1 MAYEVESPMN
11 YRNDRQGNPISI
23 LGYGCMR
30 FSRKGGALDYDK
42 AQSEMLRA
50 IELGVNYFDTAY
62 VYPGSEEL
70 LGEFMEKNGVRDKIK
85 VATKLPQYLVR
96 NPAAI
101 DRFFDEELRR
111 LRTDHIDYY
120 LMHMITDPAQ
130 WENLK
135 RQGIEEWI
143 AAKKA
148 SGQIGQIGFS
158 FHGGTDAFIQVLQ
171 AYDWDFCQIQYNYL
185 DEHTQAGRR
194 GLMAAAERGI
204 PVMIM
209 EPLRGGKLVDL
220 MPQEGK
226 DLIAASP
233 RGWTAAE
240 WAFRWLW
247 DQPQVTCVLSGM
259 NSISMIEE
267 NCRVASEVQAGELT
281 EEDFALL
288 AQVTQTINSRMKVGC
303 TGCGYCM
310 PCPQGVDIP
319 ALFRCY
325 NHMYTEGV
333 SSGRKEYWQTVSL
346 RKEKAFARQC
356 VGCGKCEKYC
366 PQGID
371 IRTQIKIADRELRP
385 LPWRIAGDVARHFV
399 VR

>member
-1 MAYEVESPMN
+1 MN
-11 YRNDRQGNPISI
+11 YRNDRYGNPISI
-23 LGYGCMR
+23 LGFGCMR
-30 FSRKGGALDYDK
+30 FSRKGASIDYDK
-42 AQSEMLRA
+42 AEAEILHA
-50 IELGVNYFDTAY
+50 IDLGINYFDTAF

-70 LGEFMEKNGVRDKIK
+70 LGEALDCNGVRDKVKI
-85 VATKLPQYLVR
+85 ATKMPQYLVR
-96 NPAAI
+96 SAAAF
-101 DRFFDEELRR
+101 DRYLDEELRR

-120 LMHMITDPAQ
+120 LMHMVTDPAQ

-135 RQGIEEWI
+135 RLGIEDWI

-158 FHGGTDAFIQVLQ
+158 FHGNTDGFVGVLQ
-171 AYDWDFCQIQYNYL
+171 AFDWDFCQIQYNYL

-194 GLMAAAERGI
+194 GLMAAAERGV

-220 MPQEGK
+220 LPEEGK
-226 DLIAASP
+226 RLVAQSP
-233 RGWTAAE
+233 RGWSAAE

-247 DQPQVTCVLSGM
+247 DQPEVTCVLSGM
-259 NSISMIEE
+259 NSLEMIDE
-267 NCRVASEVQAGELT
+267 NCRVASEVEPGQLGEG
-281 EEDFALL
+281 DFALL
-288 AQVTQTINSRMKVGC
+288 AQVCEAINASMRVGC

-325 NHMYTEGV
+325 NRMYSEGKA
-333 SSGRKEYWQTVSL
+333 SGRKEYWQTVSL

-356 VGCGKCEKYC
+356 VGCGKCERHC
-366 PQGID
+366 PQGIA
-371 IRTQIKIADRELRP
+371 IRKQIHIADRELRP
-385 LPWRIAGDVARHFV
+385 LPWRIAGDVARNFA

>member
-1 MAYEVESPMN
+1 MN
-11 YRNDRQGNPISI
+11 YRTDRYGNELSI

-30 FSRKGGALDYDK
+30 FTQKGVGIDYDK
-42 AQSEMLRA
+42 AERELLRA
-50 IELGVNYFDTAY
+50 IELGVNYFDTAF

-70 LGEFMEKNGVRDKIK
+70 LGKVLANNGVRNQVK

-96 NPAAI
+96 SAAAI

-111 LRTDHIDYY
+111 LQTDHIDYY
-120 LMHMITDPAQ
+120 LMHMVTDLAQ
-130 WENLK
+130 WENLQ
-135 RQGIEEWI
+135 RLGIEDWI
-143 AAKKA
+143 ATKKA

-158 FHGGTDAFIQVLQ
+158 FHGGSDAFIAVLE

-194 GLMAAAERGI
+194 GLMAAAEKGI
-204 PVMIM
+204 PVIIM

-220 MPQEGK
+220 MPEEGK
-226 DLIAASP
+226 QLIAASP
-233 RGWTAAE
+233 RGWSAAE

-247 DQPQVTCVLSGM
+247 DQPQVTVVLSGM
-259 NSISMIEE
+259 NSIEMLEE
-267 NCRVASEVQAGELT
+267 NSRVASEVEPGQLT
-281 EEDFALL
+281 EDDFSLL
-288 AQVTQTINSRMKVGC
+288 AQVTDAINGKMRVGC

-325 NHMYTEGV
+325 NRMYTEGKG
-333 SSGRKEYWQTVSL
+333 SGRKEYWQTVSL

-356 VGCGKCEKYC
+356 VGCGKCERHC
-366 PQGID
+366 PQGIA
-371 IRTQIKIADRELRP
+371 IREQIRIADRELRP
-385 LPWRIAGDVARHFV
+385 LPWRIAGDVARNFA

>member
-1 MAYEVESPMN
+1 MN
-11 YRNDRQGNPISI
+11 YRNDRYGNPISI
-23 LGYGCMR
+23 LGFGCMR
-30 FSRKGGALDYDK
+30 FSRKGASIDYDK
-42 AQSEMLRA
+42 AEAEILHA
-50 IELGVNYFDTAY
+50 IDLGINYFDTAF

-70 LGEFMEKNGVRDKIK
+70 LGEALDRNGVRDKVKI
-85 VATKLPQYLVR
+85 ATKMPQYLVR
-96 NPAAI
+96 SAAAF
-101 DRFFDEELRR
+101 DRYLDEELRR

-120 LMHMITDPAQ
+120 LMHMVTDPAQ

-135 RQGIEEWI
+135 RLGIEDWI

-158 FHGGTDAFIQVLQ
+158 FHGNTDGFVGVLQ
-171 AYDWDFCQIQYNYL
+171 AFDWDFCQIQYNYL

-194 GLMAAAERGI
+194 GLMAAAERGV
-204 PVMIM
+204 PVIIM

-220 MPQEGK
+220 LPEEGK
-226 DLIAASP
+226 RLVTQSP
-233 RGWTAAE
+233 RGWSAAE

-247 DQPQVTCVLSGM
+247 DQPEVTCVLSGM
-259 NSISMIEE
+259 NSLEMIDE
-267 NCRVASEVQAGELT
+267 NCRVASEVEPGQLGEG
-281 EEDFALL
+281 DFALL
-288 AQVTQTINSRMKVGC
+288 AQVCEAINASMRVGC

-325 NHMYTEGV
+325 NRMYSEGKA
-333 SSGRKEYWQTVSL
+333 SGRKEYWQTVSL

-356 VGCGKCEKYC
+356 VGCGKCERHC
-366 PQGID
+366 PQGIA
-371 IRTQIKIADRELRP
+371 IREQIHIADRELRP
-385 LPWRIAGDVARHFV
+385 LPWRIAGDVARNFA

>member
-1 MAYEVESPMN
+1 MN
-11 YRNDRQGNPISI
+11 YRNDRHGNPLSI
-23 LGYGCMR
+23 LGFGCMR
-30 FSRKGGALDYDK
+30 FTQKGIGLDYEK
-42 AQSEMLRA
+42 AEREILHA
-50 IELGVNYFDTAY
+50 IKLGVNYFDTAY
-62 VYPGSEEL
+62 LYPGSEEL
-70 LGEFMEKNGVRDKIK
+70 LGRVLESNGIRDKVN
-85 VATKLPQYLVR
+85 VATKLPQYLVHSS
-96 NPAAI
+96 AAI
-101 DRFFDEELRR
+101 DRYFDEELKR

-120 LMHMITDPAQ
+120 LMHMVTDVAQ
-130 WENLK
+130 WENLQ
-135 RQGIEEWI
+135 RLGIEEWI

-158 FHGGTDAFIQVLQ
+158 FHGGTDSFIAVLE

-204 PVMIM
+204 PVIIM

-220 MPQEGK
+220 MPDEGK
-226 DLIAASP
+226 RLIDDSP
-233 RGWTAAE
+233 HGWSAAE

-259 NSISMIEE
+259 NSLEMIDE
-267 NCRVASEVQAGELT
+267 NCHIASEVEPGQFGE
-281 EEDFALL
+281 EEFALL
-288 AQVTQTINSRMKVGC
+288 AAVCEAMNAQVKVGC

-319 ALFRCY
+319 SLFRCY
-325 NHMYTEGV
+325 NRMYTEGK
-333 SSGRKEYWQTVSL
+333 SEGRKEYWQTVSL

-356 VGCGKCEKYC
+356 VGCGACERHC
-366 PQGID
+366 PQGIA
-371 IRTQIKIADRELRP
+371 IREQIHIADRELRP
-385 LPWRIAGDVARHFV
+385 LPWRIAGDVARHFA